1 MVIVTSF
8 KEFGNCFLI
17 DRRLQSGITLKD
29 MVIYARMLQTAATGA
44 VDWGT
49 QLQKR
54 TLMSIFP
61 ITNISD
67 CFLFFSLI
75 HSLQRCCPLDSAI
88 NLHY

>member
-1 MVIVTSF
+1 MVIATAF

-17 DRRLQSGITLKD
+17 DGRLQSGITLKG
-29 MVIYARMLQTAATGA
+29 MEIYARMLQTAATGA

-61 ITNISD
+61 ISCSTPLT
-67 CFLFFSLI
+67 FLTAFCSSL
-75 HSLQRCCPLDSAI
+75 
-88 NLHY
+88 